1 MPPAKGMR
9 QPVASKPLLDCFW
22 NLADVEPTARVE
34 AASQL
39 LALLAADP
47 TAEGGCADAELSPEL
62 AYALGRL
69 IKGLAS
75 SRDCARQGFALAL
88 AQLLRAFPA
97 VTPARVLD
105 ETDKELQAGSK
116 EREQAIGYFFAHAA
130 IVRSGRLLPDAAST
144 AAKGGAAPPPPP
156 SADSANSVL

>member
-1 MPPAKGMR
+1 MPPPAKGTR

-47 TAEGGCADAELSPEL
+47 AAEGGSADAELSPEL

-88 AQLLRAFPA
+88 AQVRHSASQCRALGARRQLLVRL
-97 VTPARVLD
+97 VQDARGRD
-105 ETDKELQAGSK
+105 R
-116 EREQAIGYFFAHAA
+116 REGTH
-130 IVRSGRLLPDAAST
+130 PN
-144 AAKGGAAPPPPP
+144 PNPNPNP
-156 SADSANSVL
+156 